1 MKNWIK
7 AACTAFVLTVIF
19 SVIPFQAD
27 CRDIA
32 DNTFRLHIL
41 ANSDSDADQAL
52 KLKVRDKVLS
62 YTAELF
68 RDAPDKETSMQAVG
82 QHLREIAEVACDEVR
97 ANGYDYPVK
106 AGITRMYF
114 STRHYDGYTLPAGM
128 YDALRLSIGKAEGH
142 NWWCVMYPS
151 LCLSSATERE
161 ERAKK
166 VYSEEEYHEVTDDSV
181 AYKFKLVEWFEELQ
195 NLFR

>member
-106 AGITRMYF
+106 AEITRMYF

-151 LCLSSATERE
+151 ICLSSATERE
-161 ERAKK
+161 DRAKQ
-166 VYSEEEYHEVTDDSV
+166 VYTDGEYQIVTNEQPE
-181 AYKFKLVEWFEELQ
+181 YKFKIVELFEQLQ
-195 NLFR
+195 ALFR

>member
-27 CRDIA
+27 CRDVA

-62 YTAELF
+62 YTAELC

-106 AGITRMYF
+106 AEITRMYF

>member
-7 AACTAFVLTVIF
+7 AACTAFLLTVIF

-106 AGITRMYF
+106 AEITRMYF

-195 NLFR
+195 NLLR

>member
-106 AGITRMYF
+106 AEITRMYF

-181 AYKFKLVEWFEELQ
+181 AYKFKLVEWFEERQ

>member
-7 AACTAFVLTVIF
+7 AACAAFVLTVIF

-52 KLKVRDKVLS
+52 KLKVRDKMLS

-106 AGITRMYF
+106 AEITRMYF

>member
-7 AACTAFVLTVIF
+7 AACTAFLLTVIF

-106 AGITRMYF
+106 AEITRMYF

>member
-7 AACTAFVLTVIF
+7 AACTAFLLTVIF

-106 AGITRMYF
+106 AEITRMYF

-151 LCLSSATERE
+151 LCLSAAAERE
-161 ERAKK
+161 DRAKR
-166 VYSEEEYHEVTDDSV
+166 VYSEEEYDEVTDDSV

>member
-7 AACTAFVLTVIF
+7 AACAAFVLTVIF

-32 DNTFRLHIL
+32 DNTFRMHIL
-41 ANSDSDADQAL
+41 ANSDSQDDQTL
-52 KLKVRDKVLS
+52 KLKVRDRVLS
-62 YTAELF
+62 CTEQLF
-68 RDAPDKETSMQAVG
+68 RDAPDKETAMRSAG
-82 QHLREIAEVACDEVR
+82 EHLGEIAQTACDEVR
-97 ANGYDYPVK
+97 ANGCDYSVK
-106 AGITRMYF
+106 AEITRMYF
-114 STRHYDGYTLPAGM
+114 NTRHYDGYTLPAGM

-151 LCLSSATERE
+151 LCLSAAAERE
-161 ERAKK
+161 DRAKR
-166 VYSEEEYHEVTDDSV
+166 VYSEEEYDEVTDDSV

>member
-7 AACTAFVLTVIF
+7 AACVAFVLTVIF
-19 SVIPFQAD
+19 SFIPFQAD

-41 ANSDSDADQAL
+41 ANSDSEADQAL
-52 KLKVRDKVLS
+52 KLKVRDRVLA

-68 RDAPDKETSMQAVG
+68 QNAPDKQESMRAVG
-82 QHLREIAEVACDEVR
+82 EHLQEIADVACDEIH
-97 ANGYDYPVK
+97 ANGYDYPVR
-106 AGITRMYF
+106 AEITHMYF
-114 STRHYDGYTLPAGM
+114 ETRRYDGYTLPAGM
-128 YDALRLSIGKAEGH
+128 YDALRLSLGEAQGH

-151 LCLSSATERE
+151 LCLSSASERSD
-161 ERAKK
+161 RARA
-166 VYSEEEYHEVTDDSV
+166 VYSEQEYRDVTDESV
-181 AYKFKLVEWFEELQ
+181 SYKFKLAEWWEQLQ

>member
-7 AACTAFVLTVIF
+7 AACAAFVLTVIF

-52 KLKVRDKVLS
+52 KLKVRDKMLS

-106 AGITRMYF
+106 AEITRMYF

-128 YDALRLSIGKAEGH
+128 YDALRLSIGKAGGH
-142 NWWCVMYPS
+142 DWGGVMDPS

>member
-106 AGITRMYF
+106 AEITRMYF

-142 NWWCVMYPS
+142 NGWCVMYPS

>member
-106 AGITRMYF
+106 AEITRMYF

>member
-62 YTAELF
+62 YTAELCRGCF
-68 RDAPDKETSMQAVG
+68 RQ
-82 QHLREIAEVACDEVR
+82 
-97 ANGYDYPVK
+97 
-106 AGITRMYF
+106 
-114 STRHYDGYTLPAGM
+114 
-128 YDALRLSIGKAEGH
+128 
-142 NWWCVMYPS
+142 
-151 LCLSSATERE
+151 
-161 ERAKK
+161 
-166 VYSEEEYHEVTDDSV
+166 
-181 AYKFKLVEWFEELQ
+181 
-195 NLFR
+195 

>member
-7 AACTAFVLTVIF
+7 AACTAFLLTVIF

-52 KLKVRDKVLS
+52 KLKVRDKMLS

-106 AGITRMYF
+106 AEITRMYF

>member
-7 AACTAFVLTVIF
+7 AACAAFVLTVIF

-106 AGITRMYF
+106 AEITRMYF

>member
-52 KLKVRDKVLS
+52 KLKVRDKMLS

-82 QHLREIAEVACDEVR
+82 QHLREIAEAACDEVR

-106 AGITRMYF
+106 AEITRMYF
-114 STRHYDGYTLPAGM
+114 SPRHYAGYPRPAGM

>member
-62 YTAELF
+62 YTTELF

-106 AGITRMYF
+106 AEITRMYF

>member
-52 KLKVRDKVLS
+52 KLKVRDKMLS

-106 AGITRMYF
+106 AEITRMYF

>member
-1 MKNWIK
+1 MYPRIAGKDYN
-7 AACTAFVLTVIF
+7 
-19 SVIPFQAD
+19 
-27 CRDIA
+27 RD
-32 DNTFRLHIL
+32 H
-41 ANSDSDADQAL
+41 SDADQAL

-106 AGITRMYF
+106 AEITRMYF

-181 AYKFKLVEWFEELQ
+181 AYKF
-195 NLFR
+195 